1 MAMARWSPIAS
12 RGDPRLHRSGA
23 AALVDVDERRRE
35 GAAAAEEAAIAGR
48 GARAWL
54 EDGEGVVAERYN
66 EADH

>member
-23 AALVDVDERRRE
+23 AALVDVDEGRRE
-35 GAAAAEEAAIAGR
+35 GAEEAAIAGR

>member
-1 MAMARWSPIAS
+1 M
-12 RGDPRLHRSGA
+12 
-23 AALVDVDERRRE
+23 DVDERRRE
-35 GAAAAEEAAIAGR
+35 GAEEAAIAGR